1 MGQVN
6 THTLA
11 RRRFLEEIQAKVLRL
26 LSLGVL
32 FGREIVQAITKFTL
46 WSVLERNVGQ
56 GCMLVVTWGTA
67 CHECWS
73 RCYVFLSFGTLLVM
87 NISQSFMF
95 VVTRGPFRR
104 KIDIC

>member
-1 MGQVN
+1 MSQVN

-26 LSLGVL
+26 LSLGVQ
-32 FGREIVQAITKFTL
+32 FGKEIVQAITKLTL

-73 RCYVFLSFGTLLVM
+73 RCYDFFVIWGTACHEYKSKFYV
-87 NISQSFMF
+87 
-95 VVTRGPFRR
+95 
-104 KIDIC
+104 CCH